1 MVNKGI
7 FFLTRKKVYFRNGVS
22 KLNNSQNLFCL
33 GRGEEKM
40 TAKIIKGNEI
50 AQQIR
55 EELKQETAQLKE
67 KYNVVPGLVTIL
79 VGENPASMSY
89 VTAKQKTSKEL
100 GFYSIQDNQPES
112 ITEEQLLRLI
122 DKYNKNPKI
131 HGILV
136 QLPLP
141 KHINEPKVLYAID
154 PKKDVDGFHPVN
166 VGKLMIGEADYLP
179 CTPAGI
185 QQLLIRSGVKTD
197 GAEVVVVGRSNIVGK
212 PIANILL
219 QKQKGANATV
229 TICHTGTRDMAFHT
243 KRADILIVAAG
254 KPKAI
259 TANIVKEGAVVI
271 DVGVNRIGMTPEGK
285 AKVCGDV
292 DFEAVKEKASA
303 ITPVPG
309 GVGPMTITMLMVNT
323 VKAAK
328 LAAGIQ

>member
-1 MVNKGI
+1 MA
-7 FFLTRKKVYFRNGVS
+7 
-22 KLNNSQNLFCL
+22 
-33 GRGEEKM
+33 
-40 TAKIIKGNEI
+40 AKIISGTEVAKE
-50 AQQIR
+50 IR
-55 EELKQETAQLKE
+55 EELKKEVATLKE
-67 KYNVVPGLVTIL
+67 KNGVIPGLVTIL
-79 VGENPASMSY
+79 VGENPASISY
-89 VTAKQKTSKEL
+89 VTAKQKTSKDL
-100 GFYSIQDNQPES
+100 GFYSIQDNQPKDISED
-112 ITEEQLLRLI
+112 QLLKLI
-122 DKYNKNPKI
+122 DTYNHDPKI

-141 KHINEPKVLYAID
+141 KHIDENKVLYAID

-185 QQLLIRSGVKTD
+185 QQLLIRSGVETK

-229 TICHTGTRDMAFHT
+229 TICHTATRDTAFHT

-254 KPKAI
+254 KAKAI
-259 TANIVKEGAVVI
+259 TADMVKEGAVVI
-271 DVGVNRIGMTPEGK
+271 DVGVNRIGMTESGK
-285 AKVCGDV
+285 ALLCGDV
-292 DFEAVKEKASA
+292 DFEGVKEKASM

-309 GVGPMTITMLMVNT
+309 GVGPMTITMLMMNT

-328 LAAGIQ
+328 IAAGLK

>member
-1 MVNKGI
+1 MVA
-7 FFLTRKKVYFRNGVS
+7 
-22 KLNNSQNLFCL
+22 KLIN
-33 GRGEEKM
+33 
-40 TAKIIKGNEI
+40 GNEV

-55 EELKQETAQLKE
+55 EELKKETAQLRE
-67 KYNVVPGLVTIL
+67 KHNLVPGLVTIL
-79 VGENPASMSY
+79 VGENPASVSY

-100 GFYSIQDNQPES
+100 GFYSIQDNQPAT
-112 ITEEQLLRLI
+112 IAEEELLKLI
-122 DKYNKNPKI
+122 DKYNKDPKI

-141 KHINEPKVLYAID
+141 KHINETKVLYAID

-185 QQLLIRSGVKTD
+185 QQLLIRSGAKID

-229 TICHTGTRDMAFHT
+229 TICHTGTKDMAFHT

-259 TANIVKEGAVVI
+259 TADMVKDGAVVI

-285 AKVCGDV
+285 AKLAGDV
-292 DFEAVKEKASA
+292 DFDGVKEKASA

-309 GVGPMTITMLMVNT
+309 GVGPMTITMLMMNT

-328 LAAGIQ
+328 VAAGIK